1 MSYRVILCPLSL
13 LAAALLAGGCA
24 VDRMRLPRFD
34 EQFRAGD
41 YPTARQTAAEQI
53 VPDQPQRAVLWQ
65 LQKAA
70 IDRMLGDVEAS
81 NAGFDRCEEA
91 FKYYDLENS
100 ATAGGR
106 TAATVLS
113 NDSLRPYEGQEYDRI
128 MVNTYKALNFAFLG
142 DHENARVEFN
152 RALQRQVIAKERFAK
167 EIERTWR
174 EVNQQESGGSNLQ
187 GSTRRTTASPE
198 VQSALDRQYSNLD
211 RFQAYPD
218 FVNPYTT
225 YVAGLYFL
233 LRQDYGKALDILKEA
248 HGMVPGNPIVAA
260 DFAAAHGRQPI
271 RGRVYVLFE
280 NGLAPGRREIRL
292 DLPLFIVSRHVRYAG
307 IALPQ
312 LAPRPAAFP
321 YLDLATNG
329 TSVRTQPLA
338 SMDAVVAAEFKKDL
352 PLVVARAV
360 AAAVV
365 KAGIQYTAQQQGGD
379 LLGILAAGY
388 SAISTAADLR
398 AWSSLPKDFQVAVL
412 PMPADG
418 QLVLQQPGVAPANIP
433 LPPCVNAM
441 ICIRIPQAGATPAVQ
456 VIPFN

>member
-1 MSYRVILCPLSL
+1 MFGRLTLTAVLC
-13 LAAALLAGGCA
+13 LAAALLASGCA

-34 EQFRAGD
+34 EQFGAGN
-41 YPTARQTAAEQI
+41 YPAARQTATEQI

-65 LQKAA
+65 LQKAT
-70 IDRMLGDVEAS
+70 IDRMLGDFQAS

-91 FKYYDLENS
+91 FKYYDLENVGM
-100 ATAGGR
+100 AGGR
-106 TAATVLS
+106 TAVTVLS
-113 NDSLRPYEGQEYDRI
+113 NDSLRPYEGQEYDRA
-128 MVNTYKALNFAFLG
+128 MVNTYKALNFASLG

-152 RALQRQVIAKERFAK
+152 RALQRQVIAKEHFAK

-174 EVNQQESGGSNLQ
+174 EVNQQESGQGNVQ
-187 GSTRRTTASPE
+187 GSTRRTTESPE
-198 VQSALDRQYSNLD
+198 VQSILDRQYSNLD

-248 HGMVPGNPIVAA
+248 HGMVPDNPIVAA
-260 DFAAAHGRQPI
+260 DFAAAHGRLPVQ
-271 RGRVYVLFE
+271 GRVYVLFE
-280 NGLAPGRREIRL
+280 NGLAPALQEVRL

-312 LAPRPAAFP
+312 LVPRPAAFP

-329 TSVRTQPLA
+329 TGVRTQPLA
-338 SMDAVVAAEFKKDL
+338 SMDAVVATEFKKDL
-352 PLVVARAV
+352 PMVVARAV
-360 AAAVV
+360 AAAVA
-365 KAGIQYTAQQQGGD
+365 KAGMQYVAQQQGGD
-379 LLGILAAGY
+379 LLGILVAGY

-398 AWSSLPKDFQVAVL
+398 IWSSLPKDFQVAVL

-433 LPPCVNAM
+433 LPPCVNVM
-441 ICIRIPQAGATPAVQ
+441 VCIRIPQAGASPAVQ